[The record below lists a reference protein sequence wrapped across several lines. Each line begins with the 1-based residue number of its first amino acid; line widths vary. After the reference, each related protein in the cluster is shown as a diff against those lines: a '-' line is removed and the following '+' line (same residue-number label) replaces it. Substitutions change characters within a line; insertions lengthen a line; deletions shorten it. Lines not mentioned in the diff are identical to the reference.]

1 MRVTGA
7 YLSSSLGL
15 CQNGRCLHR
24 HWQMEKVEEQIFSWR
39 IVVLCAETSTEPRLC
54 ARTFQYM
61 LCMASSVRRG
71 VSPAT
76 PLRTGFISRD
86 AVSDGLR
93 YRFLAGGRNDITC
106 HHRRSLSPVTIDVAA
121 GGVKDLV
128 YRTVSQLW
136 SRPRE
141 QILCFAPLDRAR
153 VLRMTGKAFCFSS
166 FASLRMTENRYFRM
180 TVCIVLY
187 HSDFQPWARRGSST
201 PSGVTRTAPTSGRAR
216 WPMMS
221 NVWKSWRKRSCFP
234 IGTV

>member
-24 HWQMEKVEEQIFSWR
+24 HWQMEKVDELISLWR

-106 HHRRSLSPVTIDVAA
+106 HHRRSLSPVTIDAA
-121 GGVKDLV
+121 VRRSEGSGIPHRVSALV
-128 YRTVSQLW
+128 SPSGADPLLRSLRQGAGAQDDREGILFQLL
-136 SRPRE
+136 RFAQDDRE
-141 QILCFAPLDRAR
+141 QILQDDSVYCAI
-153 VLRMTGKAFCFSS
+153 S
-166 FASLRMTENRYFRM
+166 F
-180 TVCIVLY
+180 
-187 HSDFQPWARRGSST
+187 G
-201 PSGVTRTAPTSGRAR
+201 
-216 WPMMS
+216 
-221 NVWKSWRKRSCFP
+221 FP
-234 IGTV
+234 ALGA

>member
-1 MRVTGA
+1 MLRVTGA

-24 HWQMEKVEEQIFSWR
+24 HWQMEKVDELISLWR

-106 HHRRSLSPVTIDVAA
+106 HHRRSLSPVTIDAA
-121 GGVKDLV
+121 VRRSEGSGIPHRVSALV
-128 YRTVSQLW
+128 SPSGADPLLRSLRQGAGAQDDREGILFQLL
-136 SRPRE
+136 RFAQDDRE
-141 QILCFAPLDRAR
+141 QILQDDSVYCAI
-153 VLRMTGKAFCFSS
+153 S
-166 FASLRMTENRYFRM
+166 F
-180 TVCIVLY
+180 
-187 HSDFQPWARRGSST
+187 G
-201 PSGVTRTAPTSGRAR
+201 
-216 WPMMS
+216 
-221 NVWKSWRKRSCFP
+221 FP
-234 IGTV
+234 ALGA